1 MAKAKHASIPK
12 GWIGGFMESNPA
24 FAYPKP
30 DLSSLPMLG
39 NMENIDKLTRQQAAI
54 WPQFS
59 WLTVPGDETS
69 RCFQMF
75 APDISRIGYTDRG
88 RVYSVICPQQGAFSP
103 SFGTLNIEVTVT
115 GNRGWVDEPSKTLA
129 ADISVE
135 GNIWFSP
142 SAHEN
147 FFVKMLWGLFA
158 DNGLP
163 FPSNKANA
171 IKVNL
176 YNAENPIKQAL
187 PVRTGESPRFKNP
200 AFARHESEAFS
211 VSNVEVRIGPIRKLG
226 NEVVDDFNQLVMDAF
241 NLASGNLL
249 SPGSI
254 LTWNVWVTGP
264 HLVDQQEWK
273 DHAERWRKSIDT
285 GHGSPD
291 GPGTPPRYFD
301 GSPFSPVESI
311 VQEEI
316 DKIIAYL
323 KKHLPNL

>member
-39 NMENIDKLTRQQAAI
+39 NMENIDELARQQAAI

-88 RVYSVICPQQGAFSP
+88 RVYSVICPQQGSYSP

-176 YNAENPIKQAL
+176 YDAENPIRQAL

-200 AFARHESEAFS
+200 AFARHETEAFS

-241 NLASGNLL
+241 NLASGTLL

-254 LTWNVWVTGP
+254 LTWNVWVTAP

-291 GPGTPPRYFD
+291 GPGTPPKYFD

-323 KKHLPNL
+323 KKHLPHL